1 MKQQWSEVSARW
13 SGVITSLAQ
22 PAAVRNQLKVIRRWL
37 LPAGAILMSA
47 YLVATALNT
56 AVVYALVKVLVA
68 QTQAQSLPEFKAAA
82 VVLEKFNYFKF
93 SGAVLRR
100 HLFNSAG
107 EFPHDEVHAKE
118 QPLIEGDCKATSL
131 ELKLVGTIMHDNP
144 AMSVATVID
153 KKMKVTDVYRLGDGV
168 IDYPAVVL
176 GIEKGRLILE
186 VAGSRECLDISDTG
200 RVDQQTYRAS
210 SPAKAVAK
218 APRFDLSSHT
228 AGAGVVTLKDS
239 YVEEQLGEGFVKII
253 QSSRFVPH
261 LDENGQAQGFK
272 IFGIKPNTLFKKIG
286 LQDNDVIHQVN
297 QTSLKNVEQGFAL
310 YQALQDEN
318 EVVIGVMRKGQQVT
332 VKVQIEE

>member
-1 MKQQWSEVSARW
+1 MNQQLLAMRAWWVA
-13 SGVITSLAQ
+13 VAAALAQ
-22 PAAVRNQLKVIRRWL
+22 PVVIRNMLKVLRTWL
-37 LPAGAILMSA
+37 IPAVVVLMSA
-47 YLVATALNT
+47 YIVATALNT
-56 AVVYALVKVLVA
+56 AVVYGLVKVLV
-68 QTQAQSLPEFKAAA
+68 TQSLAQPPPELKAAA
-82 VVLEKFNYFKF
+82 VALEKFNYFKF
-93 SGAVLRR
+93 SGAVLQR

-118 QPLIEGDCKATSL
+118 QPLIGGDCKATSL
-131 ELKLVGTIMHDNP
+131 ELKLVGTIIHDNP

-153 KKMKVTDVYRLGDGV
+153 KKMKVTDVYRSGDGV

-186 VAGSRECLDISDTG
+186 VAGSRECLEISDTG
-200 RVDQQTYRAS
+200 RVDQQTYRAA
-210 SPAKAVAK
+210 SPTKAVAK
-218 APRFDLSSHT
+218 APSFDLSSYSP
-228 AGAGVVTLKDS
+228 GVVTLKDS

-310 YQALQDEN
+310 YQALQDES
-318 EVVIGVMRKGQQVT
+318 EVVIGVMRKGEQVT